1 MNRTLFSPLALA
13 LGLALAI
20 PTVTVAQ
27 QVTPITSP
35 NATVTVELGDFDTMS
50 ELKHMRGNQR
60 RDTERQIESLAKWLA
75 KRAEGRLPQGQTLA
89 ITLQDVDLA
98 GDIEPGRGPN
108 MRDVRVVREI
118 YPPQIEL
125 SWNVSDAAGATV
137 DEGQDTLRDLGFLT
151 TMNLLAS
158 DPQRYEKRM
167 LDKWLRERF
176 PNKP

>member
-1 MNRTLFSPLALA
+1 MNKTIYPLHALA
-13 LGLALAI
+13 LMLALTTPAI
-20 PTVTVAQ
+20 TTAQ
-27 QVTPITSP
+27 EATPITSP
-35 NATVTVELGDFDTMS
+35 KSTVTVELGDFDEMR
-50 ELKHMRGNQR
+50 ELKHLRGNQR
-60 RDTERQIESLAKWLA
+60 RETERQVESLAKWLA
-75 KRAEGRLPQGQTLA
+75 KRAERRLPQGQTLA

-98 GDIEPGRGPN
+98 GDFEPGRGPN

-118 YPPQIEL
+118 YPPQIDI
-125 SWNVSDAAGATV
+125 SWRVSDAAGASL
-137 DEGQDTLRDLGFLT
+137 DEGQASLRDLGYLT

>member
-1 MNRTLFSPLALA
+1 MNRTLFSLLALA

-20 PTVTVAQ
+20 PTVTMAQ

-35 NATVTVELGDFDTMS
+35 SATVTVELGDFDTMS
-50 ELKHMRGNQR
+50 ELKHLRGNQR

-75 KRAEGRLPQGQTLA
+75 KRAERRLPQGQTLA